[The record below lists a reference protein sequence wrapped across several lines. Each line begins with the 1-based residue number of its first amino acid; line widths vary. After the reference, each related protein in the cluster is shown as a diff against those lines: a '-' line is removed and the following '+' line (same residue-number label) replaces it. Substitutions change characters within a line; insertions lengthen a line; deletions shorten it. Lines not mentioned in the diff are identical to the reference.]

1 MFYLRNQTIVRIFAE
16 TKKQYAMMSREETYQ
31 LKYTIAL
38 IAEFAKKFHL
48 GKKQAYN
55 YLTRFNGLDY
65 LKSYYD
71 VLHTL
76 SFEEAIRDI
85 SIICF
90 RNGGKLQYPN

>member
-38 IAEFAKKFHL
+38 IAEFAKKL
-48 GKKQAYN
+48 YN
-55 YLTRFNGLDY
+55 YLKRFNGLDY

>member
-1 MFYLRNQTIVRIFAE
+1 MFYLRNQTKVRIFAE

-38 IAEFAKKFHL
+38 IAEFA
-48 GKKQAYN
+48 
-55 YLTRFNGLDY
+55 LDY

-90 RNGGKLQYPN
+90 RNGGKLQYQDL

>member
-16 TKKQYAMMSREETYQ
+16 TKKQYAMM
-31 LKYTIAL
+31 KYTIAL

-55 YLTRFNGLDY
+55 YLKRFNGLDY